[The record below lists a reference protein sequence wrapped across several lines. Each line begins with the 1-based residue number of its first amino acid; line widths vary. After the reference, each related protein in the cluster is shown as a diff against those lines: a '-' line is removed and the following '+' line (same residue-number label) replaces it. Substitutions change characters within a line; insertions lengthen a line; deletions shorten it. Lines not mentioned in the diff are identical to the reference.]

1 MAVTLF
7 PKKITTQTM
16 GLKPDVLEEIAAE
29 AKGKQVSVLRVWGI
43 VSGMTPGVSQF
54 GNFMKFTGELAA
66 INLITMD
73 EARSQALLL
82 PGVAEGVV
90 ASLYNKASKDGGSA
104 QIGIEVAVEENISAK
119 GGTKFRYIVK
129 PLFEYKGDDALAEM
143 AKQLPVLVPVKALT
157 AKTGKK

>member
-16 GLKPDVLEEIAAE
+16 GLKPDVLEEIAA
-29 AKGKQVSVLRVWGI
+29 AAGGKQVSVLRVWGI

-54 GNFMKFTGELAA
+54 GNFQKFTGELAA
-66 INLITMD
+66 INLITGD

-82 PGVAEGVV
+82 PSVAEGVV
-90 ASLYNKASKDGGSA
+90 ASLYNKAAKDGGSA

-143 AKQLPVLVPVKALT
+143 AKSLPAPVMVKALT
-157 AKTGKK
+157 KKADKK